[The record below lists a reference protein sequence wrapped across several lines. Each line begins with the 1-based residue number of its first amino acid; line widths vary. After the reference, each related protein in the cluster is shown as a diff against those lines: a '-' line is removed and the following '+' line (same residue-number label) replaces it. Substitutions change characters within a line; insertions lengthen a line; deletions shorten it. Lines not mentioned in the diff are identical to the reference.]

1 MSKVNVRCTRT
12 DFECSQST
20 SVTKRL
26 WSSTYIVQCVTVK
39 SRNRNRDFPRHAVQI
54 EHAAVATEKQTHYHA
69 AAEIDQGASAAG
81 SLHPLLRVLIF
92 ILYDCKQLGLLDSL
106 VCVWGVCVTHHNSLT
121 VSVGCSIGSNGRLEY
136 SPKSERNQGRTLARF
151 QYQCPCALC
160 VSLLVS
166 MARTTLKT
174 VSTKVLSSVAC
185 IIESH
190 RSVSGNGTRTVPY
203 SMDTHN
209 IIAQLHGR
217 ES

>member
-1 MSKVNVRCTRT
+1 MLC
-12 DFECSQST
+12 
-20 SVTKRL
+20 RL
-26 WSSTYIVQCVTVK
+26 NMQ
-39 SRNRNRDFPRHAVQI
+39 R
-54 EHAAVATEKQTHYHA
+54 
-69 AAEIDQGASAAG
+69 
-81 SLHPLLRVLIF
+81 LLRRNKHTITLPLKLIKELQQRVRYILFSVFLFF
-92 ILYDCKQLGLLDSL
+92 IVYDCKQLGLLDSL